1 MIKTDFLGLSL
12 TPFHFSLTLSL
23 KDETKKS
30 DFCMEILKQKSP
42 EEMPEIWIS
51 NKQGVGACSRLY
63 INPKQETVSNY
74 NKAS

>member
-1 MIKTDFLGLSL
+1 MKQ
-12 TPFHFSLTLSL
+12 
-23 KDETKKS
+23 KKS